1 MALLLQFINHRQ
13 SISLDKADAVVA
25 CVAVLHAVAF
35 PALGIHVVNVP
46 SRSRMCPRDVVP
58 GVACREGDRPTATDA
73 PACSV
78 PTITSSDVDA
88 EHPVEYFPC
97 PAHASGK
104 YCGNNSDLI

>member
-1 MALLLQFINHRQ
+1 MFQPIANYALRMTVKF
-13 SISLDKADAVVA
+13 
-25 CVAVLHAVAF
+25 
-35 PALGIHVVNVP
+35 VP
-46 SRSRMCPRDVVP
+46 SRSCMCPRDVVP
-58 GVACREGDRPTATDA
+58 GVACRKGARPTATDA
-73 PACSV
+73 PSCSV